1 MYGPEL
7 VNAFAEFKAIWDPR
21 GRMNPGKV
29 VHPYPIDSNLRL
41 GPNWQPPDLETWY
54 AYPRLGGFGR
64 TTIHCV
70 GVGKCRRKAVGNE
83 VMCPSYLV
91 THEEKYTTRGRAHLL
106 HEMVRGEV
114 IRDGWDSEEVEDAL
128 SLCLACKGC
137 TKDCP
142 TGVDM
147 ATWKSEFRGHHYR
160 DKRRPRSAWSM
171 SHIERWARW
180 AEHAPWLANLG
191 TKTPGIAAIS
201 KWIAGVDQ
209 RRRMPAFAHSFRKQ
223 FEPKRT
229 GGDRVM
235 LWADTFN
242 NYFRPGTAMAAARV
256 LEAAGYEV
264 VVPNHR
270 LCCGRPLY
278 DWGYLDEAK
287 ALWEQTFQ
295 SLRETIASGIP
306 IIGLE
311 PACTSAFK
319 DELVGLFPDRAEAR
333 SLSGQ
338 VIQFGDFVAANFD
351 RFPPPK
357 QGGKALVQ
365 AHCHHH
371 AVIGFKTEQEF
382 LERLGLDVDR
392 PPQGCCGMAG
402 AFGFASE
409 TYEVSQ
415 LIGERVLLPAVRESA
430 QDTLILADGFSCRE
444 QIEQGTGR
452 GTMHLADLLADRM
465 LGTP

>member
-1 MYGPEL
+1 
-7 VNAFAEFKAIWDPR
+7 
-21 GRMNPGKV
+21 
-29 VHPYPIDSNLRL
+29 
-41 GPNWQPPDLETWY
+41 
-54 AYPRLGGFGR
+54 
-64 TTIHCV
+64 
-70 GVGKCRRKAVGNE
+70 
-83 VMCPSYLV
+83 MCPSYLV

-106 HEMVRGEV
+106 HVMVRGEV

-137 TKDCP
+137 KKDCP

-171 SHIERWARW
+171 SHIERWARL
-180 AEHAPWLANLG
+180 AEHLPWLANLG
-191 TKTPGIAAIS
+191 THTSGLSAIS
-201 KWIAGVDQ
+201 KWVAGLHQKRKV
-209 RRRMPAFAHSFRKQ
+209 PAFQRSFRSRFKS
-223 FEPKRT
+223 KRT

-264 VVPNHR
+264 MVPKDR

-287 ALWEQTFQ
+287 ALWEKTFT
-295 SLRETIASGIP
+295 SLRETVASGIP

-319 DELVGLFPDRAEAR
+319 DELVGLFPDRAEAMA
-333 SLSGQ
+333 LSKQ
-338 VIQFGDFVAANFD
+338 VVQFGDFVAANFN

-371 AVIGFKTEQEF
+371 AVIGFKTEQE
-382 LERLGLDVDR
+382 LLGRLGLDVDR

-402 AFGFASE
+402 AFGFAAE

-415 LIGERVLLPAVRESA
+415 LIGERVLLPAVREAAS
-430 QDTLILADGFSCRE
+430 DTLIVADGFSCRE

-452 GTMHLADLLADRM
+452 GTMHLADLLAERM
-465 LGTP
+465 LASP

>member
-1 MYGPEL
+1 
-7 VNAFAEFKAIWDPR
+7 
-21 GRMNPGKV
+21 
-29 VHPYPIDSNLRL
+29 
-41 GPNWQPPDLETWY
+41 
-54 AYPRLGGFGR
+54 
-64 TTIHCV
+64 
-70 GVGKCRRKAVGNE
+70 
-83 VMCPSYLV
+83 
-91 THEEKYTTRGRAHLL
+91 
-106 HEMVRGEV
+106 
-114 IRDGWDSEEVEDAL
+114 
-128 SLCLACKGC
+128 
-137 TKDCP
+137 
-142 TGVDM
+142 
-147 ATWKSEFRGHHYR
+147 
-160 DKRRPRSAWSM
+160 
-171 SHIERWARW
+171 
-180 AEHAPWLANLG
+180 
-191 TKTPGIAAIS
+191 
-201 KWIAGVDQ
+201 
-209 RRRMPAFAHSFRKQ
+209 MPAFARSFRSQ
-223 FEPKRT
+223 FRQNRR

-264 VVPNHR
+264 EVPKDR

-287 ALWEQTFQ
+287 ALWEKSFK
-295 SLRETIASGIP
+295 SLRETVASGIP

-319 DELVGLFPDRAEAR
+319 DELVGLFPDRPEAR

-338 VIQFGDFVAANFD
+338 VVQFGDFVAANFD

-371 AVIGFKTEQEF
+371 AVIGFKTEQA
-382 LERLGLDVDR
+382 LLGRLGLDIDR

-415 LIGERVLLPAVRESA
+415 LIGERVLLPAVRQA
-430 QDTLILADGFSCRE
+430 PKDTLILADGFSCRE
-444 QIEQGTGR
+444 QIEQGSGR
-452 GTMHLADLLADRM
+452 GTMHLADLLAERM
-465 LGTP
+465 LAP